1 MKLSLNSY
9 TKRDTDIIKGFAIL
23 CIVFHNY
30 FHWLAPS
37 PGENEFDFSPS
48 RVHNFFD
55 LLGQQPG
62 EFVNILFSYFGH
74 YGVQLFVMVSGLGLT
89 LSMLRR
95 EQGWGEFVINRLK
108 KLYPLLITGV
118 VVCLLGCLVMNGRLF
133 NQGEWRE
140 IGYKFLFIHTLI
152 PNSGLSING
161 PWWFFGLIF
170 QLYLLFPLLFRCIKK
185 WRWKAF
191 LVVLAVSY
199 GLIFL
204 FREYLNLHHGTILMQ
219 NAPGHLPEFCF
230 GMMLAFNKDERIHW
244 LWLLLALVLFVWGNF
259 APGFY
264 PFTFLSL
271 CVITVFV
278 TQAWK
283 AKNGKWKKVFR
294 YPLSV
299 LHYFGGISMM
309 LFIVHGYFRV
319 PVLKWA
325 NTMTSA
331 WGHLASGLLFFL
343 LVWGIALAAKPLYTF
358 LVSLLDRIHL
368 RENRLTR
375 IISNVCAVTLGLFF
389 AFVFGYFI
397 YQNLNKF
404 DEPLVFTGESNTE
417 GTIQTDMV
425 YATFVNVPLEQRYSA
440 LSVKGSVD
448 VCSLDP
454 TAPLPQLVLSIPNV
468 FWKSIELPASCHT
481 TDMNT
486 FEFNEQILC
495 PFNKS
500 MKGKKLSIYF
510 WNNQQGNARFEN
522 AKVDILY

>member
-9 TKRDTDIIKGFAIL
+9 TKRDTNIIKGFAIL

-30 FHWLAPS
+30 FHWLMPS
-37 PGENEFDFSPS
+37 PGENEFDFSPA
-48 RVHNFFD
+48 RVHNLFD

-74 YGVQLFVMVSGLGLT
+74 YGVQLFVMISGFGLT

-95 EQGWGEFVINRLK
+95 EQRWGEFVINRLK

-152 PNSGLSING
+152 PGSGLSING

-219 NAPGHLPEFCF
+219 NAPGHLPEFCL
-230 GMMLAFNKDERIHW
+230 GILLAFSKDKKVHW
-244 LWLLLALVLFVWGNF
+244 IWLIAALALFVWGNF

-271 CVITVFV
+271 CVITIFA

-283 AKNGKWKKVFR
+283 AKTGRWKKVFR
-294 YPLSV
+294 FPFSV
-299 LHYFGGISMM
+299 LHYFGGISMT
-309 LFIVHGYFRV
+309 LFIVHGYFRA

-325 NTMTSA
+325 NTMTGA

-343 LVWGIALAAKPLYTF
+343 LVWGIALAAKPLYAF
-358 LVSLLDRIHL
+358 MAGLLNRIHIRESKASKVLEIVAQSLLLLFAGFVLTYYIMQ
-368 RENRLTR
+368 NRAAHSVEPR
-375 IISNVCAVTLGLFF
+375 PAGSMVTDGVVTSDQSSVMIATFPIEGNPLMVQIRG
-389 AFVFGYFI
+389 G
-397 YQNLNKF
+397 F
-404 DEPLVFTGESNTE
+404 DVKSDDVWDLWPKLVFDIHDAAWVPFEISKRGNETWTHFDFHYNYCRPFTKRIEGE
-417 GTIQTDMV
+417 
-425 YATFVNVPLEQRYSA
+425 
-440 LSVKGSVD
+440 
-448 VCSLDP
+448 
-454 TAPLPQLVLSIPNV
+454 QLKV
-468 FWKSIELPASCHT
+468 
-481 TDMNT
+481 
-486 FEFNEQILC
+486 
-495 PFNKS
+495 
-500 MKGKKLSIYF
+500 YF
-510 WNNQQGNARFEN
+510 WNNKQGSLSFRAVEMEV
-522 AKVDILY
+522 KY